1 MSTHFARIVV
11 GAAESGAVG
20 MLLAKITLLL
30 AAAWVVQAAIGR
42 LNPRWRVLVWR
53 VTGSA
58 IVVLCVLAL
67 SPPFVRLA
75 ILPGST
81 PELAAG
87 GPANPATS
95 MVDRAELRDPNRRIP
110 AAANATATEAEQ
122 LTEPNGSDATTRPG
136 RPGTAHADPEPAA
149 LHAVGATEQL
159 PASLDNQP
167 AGAASMPHSL
177 WLLGLWCA
185 GAGLSALATCVG
197 LWRLRT
203 IRATAGP
210 VPDWVQSEAARV
222 ASAMGVG
229 RGFELRQTQSLQT
242 PCLVGVRGPMI
253 LLPARQCEPQ
263 YSDELPAILAHELAH
278 LKGADLFW
286 NATLNALA
294 IGLWFHPLA
303 WRMRLAHADACD
315 AVCDALASDHV
326 GDAGVY
332 GRTLARL
339 TLRITRA
346 GAAPGLAMAR
356 VSSVERRIAAVRRH
370 VFRTGLSRRRVI
382 VAVTI
387 AAAAIAVLGGLAFVP
402 SQAGPP
408 SAADA
413 QKQPSPA
420 PSQLQESPTIGS
432 TAGPS
437 GEPQPA
443 VNSRALR
450 KVFAAWKAREER
462 IKSFYFAWTFHVA
475 LHKAHQ
481 AVRDGYC
488 FPFAGG
494 LVLADKG
501 EGAVGVDKDVDF
513 TAPQSEWSGDGFD
526 RLRSDY
532 TEFRHRAVD
541 GWTETRRFRVTQDG
555 ILNSRLQIPVRSA
568 DEAWIALW
576 RKAPIK
582 HPSRLRPR
590 VQLFE
595 ESEIDLT
602 PLRLA
607 LRPSRTAPEWSPE
620 NCWVISEDAL
630 VGHVHCIEL
639 QMDKVNHS
647 ERCWVDPQRDYSV
660 VRWQRRDNQLA
671 PLDFAVEVQQGPDG
685 EWLPQ
690 RWSWQISDATGAR
703 AASFD
708 ATVTRR
714 MINKKLPATTFVADY
729 PRGTRV
735 YDATVDLPINDADD
749 QSGMLP
755 PDEAKATLDAIA
767 DAWLQRQSK
776 AKRWKYSWS
785 TKGARHTINTLE
797 IDGEKFMRANRT
809 LPPLPQPDPA
819 PDGRVGWPIL
829 QRKRVFDGAVTR
841 DLWLTDDPTRPGG
854 ILNITA
860 GSDGPNGRSE
870 LLETGDSY
878 LSLIFRPFDPRF
890 GRLSVAELHNP
901 ARFRVRKQK
910 GKIGNVA
917 CVVIETEERPGM
929 PVSFWL
935 DPARDYIPMRLHR
948 VDDGEDLARL
958 EISYKADP
966 TCGWI
971 PVDWTEARVRSGVPA
986 QATIVD
992 TITDFMVNQPIPT
1005 SDFQIDAPPN
1015 VTVQDMRI
1023 DRRSARRKAR
1033 EAALEAREAKRKAS
1047 LAAKEAQEK
1056 THPKPTAK
1064 PVYDPF
1070 ADPAA
1075 DLDAAFKL
1083 AQETNKR
1090 VLIEFGANW
1099 CPGCRVL
1106 GGVLKEN
1113 AEVSAALKRSF
1124 VLVFVNTESESGRH
1138 LQEKYVPKRQ
1148 QNSIPH
1154 LAVLD
1159 ASGKVLKNDDTTA
1172 FEVDDDYSVPKL
1184 KAFLAE
1190 WSPRK

>member
-1 MSTHFARIVV
+1 MNAHFARLVV
-11 GAAESGAVG
+11 ASAELGTDG

-30 AAAWVVQAAIGR
+30 AAAWLVQAALGR
-42 LNPRWRVLVWR
+42 FNPRWRVLVWR

-58 IVVLCVLAL
+58 IVLLCVLAL
-67 SPPFVRLA
+67 SPPFLRLA
-75 ILPGST
+75 ILPGPT

-87 GPANPATS
+87 DTANPATS
-95 MVDRAELRDPNRRIP
+95 LKDRAELRDPNRRIP
-110 AAANATATEAEQ
+110 AAADATATEAEQ
-122 LTEPNGSDATTRPG
+122 LTDPDGADGTTRLA
-136 RPGTAHADPEPAA
+136 RPRTAHADRPLAA
-149 LHAVGATEQL
+149 PHAVDALPDEL
-159 PASLDNQP
+159 PAFSDDKP
-167 AGAASMPHSL
+167 AWAASRPSAF

-185 GAGLSALATCVG
+185 GAGLYALMTFVG
-197 LWRLRT
+197 LLRLRT
-203 IRATAGP
+203 IRRTASS
-210 VPDWVQSEAARV
+210 VPDWVQCESAHV
-222 ASAMGVG
+222 ASALGVV

-242 PCLVGVRGPMI
+242 PCLVGVLGPMI
-253 LLPARQCEPQ
+253 LLPARQCESQ

-278 LKGADLFW
+278 LKGGDLFW
-286 NATLNALA
+286 NAWLNALA

-315 AVCDALASDHV
+315 AVCDALASDYV
-326 GDAGVY
+326 GDAGIY

-339 TLRITRA
+339 TLRITEA

-370 VFRTGLSRRRVI
+370 VFRAGLSRRRAALTVS
-382 VAVTI
+382 I
-387 AAAAIAVLGGLAFVP
+387 ATAAIAVLGGLAFVP
-402 SQAGPP
+402 SQAEPP
-408 SAADA
+408 KAAA
-413 QKQPSPA
+413 VQVQPSPA
-420 PSQLQESPTIGS
+420 PTKPQESPTIGS
-432 TAGPS
+432 AATQGVNEA
-437 GEPQPA
+437 QPA
-443 VNSRALR
+443 AKSRTLR
-450 KVFAAWKAREER
+450 KVFAAWEAREDR

-481 AVRDGYC
+481 TVPDGYC

-494 LVLADKG
+494 LVLVDKG
-501 EGAVGVDKDVDF
+501 EGAVGVDKDVEF

-532 TEFRHRAVD
+532 TEFRYRAVD
-541 GWTETRRFRVTQDG
+541 RWTETRRFRLTQDG

-568 DEAWIALW
+568 DEPWITIW

-582 HPSRLRPR
+582 HPSRLSPR

-595 ESEIDLT
+595 EGEIDLT

-620 NCWVISEDAL
+620 NCQVISEDAF
-630 VGHVHCIEL
+630 VGNAHCIQL

-671 PLDFAVEVQQGPDG
+671 PLDFAIEVQRGPDH

-690 RWSWQISDATGAR
+690 RWSWRLSDATGGR

-735 YDATVDLPINDADD
+735 YDATVDLPNYDTDD

-755 PDEAKATLDAIA
+755 PEEARATLNAIA
-767 DAWLQRQSK
+767 DAWMQRQSK
-776 AKRWKYSWS
+776 AQRWKYTWR
-785 TKGARHTINTLE
+785 TKGARNTINTLA
-797 IDGEKFMRANRT
+797 IDGEKFMKAQRT
-809 LPPLPQPDPA
+809 LSPLPQPEPA
-819 PDGRVGWPIL
+819 PDGREGWPIL
-829 QRKRVFDGAVTR
+829 QSKRVFDGAVTR
-841 DLWLTDDPTRPGG
+841 ELWLSNNPARPGG

-860 GSDGPNGRSE
+860 GFNGRRE
-870 LLETGDSY
+870 DLRETGDSY

-890 GRLSVAELHNP
+890 GGMSVAELRNP
-901 ARFRVRKQK
+901 ARFQVRKQK

-929 PVSFWL
+929 QASFWL
-935 DPARDYIPMRLHR
+935 DPARDYIPLRLHR
-948 VDDGEDLARL
+948 IDDGEDLARL

-971 PVDWTEARVRSGVPA
+971 PIGWTEARVRSGVPA
-986 QATIVD
+986 YATIVD
-992 TITDFMVNQPIPT
+992 TITDFMVNQPIPA

-1015 VTVQDMRI
+1015 VTVQDLRI

-1033 EAALEAREAKRKAS
+1033 DAALDARDAKQKA
-1047 LAAKEAQEK
+1047 LAAARAAKEK
-1056 THPKPTAK
+1056 VPKAK

-1075 DLDAAFKL
+1075 DLAAAFKL
-1083 AQETNKR
+1083 TRETNKR

-1106 GGVLKEN
+1106 GAVLKEN
-1113 AEVSAALKRSF
+1113 AEVSAALKKDF
-1124 VLVFVNTESESGRH
+1124 VLVFVNTESESGRK

-1159 ASGKVLKNDDTTA
+1159 ASGRVLKNDDTKA
-1172 FEVDDDYSVPKL
+1172 FEIDDDYSVPKL

-1190 WSPRK
+1190 WSPK

>member
-1 MSTHFARIVV
+1 
-11 GAAESGAVG
+11 

-30 AAAWVVQAAIGR
+30 ATAWLVQATLGR

-58 IVVLCVLAL
+58 ILLLCILAIA
-67 SPPFVRLA
+67 PPFVRLA

-87 GPANPATS
+87 NAANPATS
-95 MVDRAELRDPNRRIP
+95 LEDRGELRDPNRRVP
-110 AAANATATEAEQ
+110 AASDATEAEVEQ
-122 LTEPNGSDATTRPG
+122 LIEPNGSDGTSRPA
-136 RPGTAHADPEPAA
+136 RLGTPHADPEPAA
-149 LHAVGATEQL
+149 LHAVGAAEQK
-159 PASLDNQP
+159 PASSDDGKP
-167 AGAASMPHSL
+167 AVVPAMPYSL
-177 WLLGLWCA
+177 WLLGIWCA

-203 IRATAGP
+203 IRASASS
-210 VPDWVQSEAARV
+210 VPDWVQGEAARV
-222 ASAMGVG
+222 ASAMGVV
-229 RGFELRQTQSLQT
+229 RAFELRQTQSIQT
-242 PCLVGVRGPMI
+242 PCLVGVLGPMI
-253 LLPARQCEPQ
+253 LLPARQCESR

-278 LKGADLFW
+278 LKGGDLFW
-286 NATLNALA
+286 NAWLNALA

-315 AVCDALASDHV
+315 AVCDALASDYV

-339 TLRITRA
+339 TLRIADPGT
-346 GAAPGLAMAR
+346 APGLAMTR

-370 VFRTGLSRRRVI
+370 VFRTALSRRRAALA
-382 VAVTI
+382 VAI
-387 AAAAIAVLGGLAFVP
+387 ATAAITVLGGLAFVR
-402 SQAGPP
+402 SQAEPP
-408 SAADA
+408 SAAPPQVA
-413 QKQPSPA
+413 TAEAQPSSAPA
-420 PSQLQESPTIGS
+420 KLQAAPTIGS
-432 TAGPS
+432 TASQS
-437 GEPQPA
+437 GEPQLA
-443 VNSRALR
+443 AKVVTLR
-450 KVFAAWKAREER
+450 KVFAAWKAREDR
-462 IKSFYFAWTFHVA
+462 VKSFYVAWTFHVA
-475 LHKAHQ
+475 LHKGHQ
-481 AVRDGYC
+481 TVPDGYC

-494 LVLADKG
+494 LVLMDKG
-501 EGAVGVDKDVDF
+501 EGAVGGDKDVEF
-513 TAPQSEWSGDGFD
+513 TAPQSEWSGDSFD

-532 TEFRHRAVD
+532 TEFRYRAVD
-541 GWTETRRFRVTQDG
+541 GWTETRRFRLTQDG
-555 ILNSRLQIPVRSA
+555 ILNSRLQIPVQSA
-568 DEAWIALW
+568 DEPWITIW
-576 RKAPIK
+576 RRAPIK
-582 HPSRLRPR
+582 HPSNRPSSR
-590 VQLFE
+590 VQQFE
-595 ESEIDLT
+595 EGEIDLT

-620 NCWVISEDAL
+620 NCWVSSEDAL
-630 VGHVHCIEL
+630 LGDVHCIEL
-639 QMDKVNHS
+639 QMDKVDHS

-671 PLDFAVEVQQGPDG
+671 PLDFAIEVQRGPDH

-690 RWSWQISDATGAR
+690 RWSWRLSDATGAR

-729 PRGTRV
+729 PQGTRV
-735 YDATVDLPINDADD
+735 YDATVDLPIYDTDD

-755 PDEAKATLDAIA
+755 PDEARATLNAIA

-776 AKRWKYSWS
+776 AKRLKYAWR
-785 TKGARHTINTLE
+785 TKGARNTINTLA
-797 IDGEKFMRANRT
+797 IDGEKFMKAKST
-809 LPPLPQPDPA
+809 LSPLPQPEPA
-819 PDGRVGWPIL
+819 PDGREGWPVL
-829 QRKRVFDGAVTR
+829 QSKRVFDGTVTR
-841 DLWLTDDPTRPGG
+841 ELWLSTNPARPGG

-860 GSDGPNGRSE
+860 GSNGRRE
-870 LLETGDSY
+870 DLRETGDSY

-890 GRLSVAELHNP
+890 GGMPVAELRNP

-910 GKIGNVA
+910 GKIGKVA
-917 CVVIETEERPGM
+917 CVIIETEERPGM

-958 EISYKADP
+958 EISYQADP

-986 QATIVD
+986 YATIVD
-992 TITDFMVNQPIPT
+992 TITDFMVNQPIPA

-1015 VTVQDMRI
+1015 VTVQDLRI
-1023 DRRSARRKAR
+1023 DRRSARRKAN
-1033 EAALEAREAKRKAS
+1033 EAAFEARAAKQKALAAAREAREKA
-1047 LAAKEAQEK
+1047 
-1056 THPKPTAK
+1056 HPKPRAK
-1064 PVYDPF
+1064 PAYDPF

-1075 DLDAAFKL
+1075 DLEAAFKL
-1083 AQETNKR
+1083 ARQTNKR
-1090 VLIEFGANW
+1090 VLIEFGTNW
-1099 CPGCRVL
+1099 CSECCVL
-1106 GGVLKEN
+1106 GAVLKEN
-1113 AEVSAALKRSF
+1113 TEVSAALKKDF
-1124 VLVFVNTESESGRH
+1124 VLVFVNTQTEGGRQ
-1138 LQEKYVPKRQ
+1138 LQEKYVPERQ
-1148 QNSIPH
+1148 RNGTPH

-1159 ASGKVLKNDDTTA
+1159 ASGKLLKNDDTKA

>member
-1 MSTHFARIVV
+1 M
-11 GAAESGAVG
+11 
-20 MLLAKITLLL
+20 
-30 AAAWVVQAAIGR
+30 
-42 LNPRWRVLVWR
+42 
-53 VTGSA
+53 
-58 IVVLCVLAL
+58 
-67 SPPFVRLA
+67 
-75 ILPGST
+75 
-81 PELAAG
+81 
-87 GPANPATS
+87 
-95 MVDRAELRDPNRRIP
+95 
-110 AAANATATEAEQ
+110 
-122 LTEPNGSDATTRPG
+122 
-136 RPGTAHADPEPAA
+136 
-149 LHAVGATEQL
+149 
-159 PASLDNQP
+159 
-167 AGAASMPHSL
+167 AGAMA
-177 WLLGLWCA
+177 
-185 GAGLSALATCVG
+185 V
-197 LWRLRT
+197 
-203 IRATAGP
+203 
-210 VPDWVQSEAARV
+210 V
-222 ASAMGVG
+222 

-242 PCLVGVRGPMI
+242 PCLVGVLGPMI
-253 LLPARQCEPQ
+253 LLPARQCESR

-278 LKGADLFW
+278 LKGGDLFW
-286 NATLNALA
+286 NAWLNALA

-315 AVCDALASDHV
+315 AVCDALASDYV
-326 GDAGVY
+326 GDAGIY

-339 TLRITRA
+339 TLRITKA

-356 VSSVERRIAAVRRH
+356 ISSVERRIAAVRRH
-370 VFRTGLSRRRVI
+370 VFRTGLSRRRAAS
-382 VAVTI
+382 AVVLAT
-387 AAAAIAVLGGLAFVP
+387 AAIAVLGGLAIVP
-402 SQAGPP
+402 SQAEPP
-408 SAADA
+408 KAAAPKADA
-413 QKQPSPA
+413 AQVQPSPA
-420 PSQLQESPTIGS
+420 PTKPQESPTIGS
-432 TAGPS
+432 AATQAVN
-437 GEPQPA
+437 EPQPA
-443 VNSRALR
+443 AKSRTLR
-450 KVFAAWKAREER
+450 KVFAAWEAREER

-475 LHKAHQ
+475 LHKGHQ
-481 AVRDGYC
+481 TVPDGYC

-494 LVLADKG
+494 LVLVDKG
-501 EGAVGVDKDVDF
+501 EGAVGVDKDVEF

-568 DEAWIALW
+568 DDPWITIW

-582 HPSRLRPR
+582 HPSRLNPR
-590 VQLFE
+590 VQQFE

-620 NCWVISEDAL
+620 NCWVISEDAFL
-630 VGHVHCIEL
+630 GNVHCIEL

-647 ERCWVDPQRDYSV
+647 ERCWIDPQRDYSV

-671 PLDFAVEVQQGPDG
+671 PLDFAIEVQQGPDG

-690 RWSWQISDATGAR
+690 RWSWQLSDGTGAG

-714 MINKKLPATTFVADY
+714 MINKKLPATTFFADY

-735 YDATVDLPINDADD
+735 YDATVDLPIYDTDD

-755 PDEAKATLDAIA
+755 PEEARATLYAIA

-776 AKRWKYSWS
+776 AKRWKYTWR
-785 TKGARHTINTLE
+785 TKGARNTINTLA
-797 IDGEKFMRANRT
+797 IDGEKLMRAHRT

-819 PDGRVGWPIL
+819 PDGRVGSPIL

-841 DLWLTDDPTRPGG
+841 DLWLTDDPARPGG

-860 GSDGPNGRSE
+860 GSNGFNGRGE

-878 LSLIFRPFDPRF
+878 LSLVFRPFDPSF
-890 GRLSVAELHNP
+890 GRLSVAELRDP
-901 ARFRVRKQK
+901 TRFRVRKQK
-910 GKIGNVA
+910 GKIGKVA

-929 PVSFWL
+929 RASFWL
-935 DPARDYIPMRLHR
+935 DPARDYIPLRLHR
-948 VDDGEDLARL
+948 MDDGEDLARL

-986 QATIVD
+986 YATIVD
-992 TITDFMVNQPIPT
+992 TITDFLVNQPIPA
-1005 SDFQIDAPPN
+1005 SDFQIDPPPN
-1015 VTVQDMRI
+1015 VTVQDLRI

-1033 EAALEAREAKRKAS
+1033 EAALDARDVKQKALVAAREAR
-1047 LAAKEAQEK
+1047 EK
-1056 THPKPTAK
+1056 THPKPRTK
-1064 PVYDPF
+1064 PVHDPF

-1075 DLDAAFKL
+1075 DLEAAFKV
-1083 AQETNKR
+1083 ARETNKR
-1090 VLIEFGANW
+1090 VLIQFGANW

-1106 GGVLKEN
+1106 GAVLKEN
-1113 AEVSAALKRSF
+1113 AEVSAALIKDF
-1124 VLVFVNTESESGRH
+1124 VLVFVNTETESGRI

-1159 ASGKVLKNDDTTA
+1159 ASGKVLKNHDTKA
-1172 FEVDDDYSVPKL
+1172 FEVDDDYSIPKL